1 MTAALG
7 FLARTERDNW
17 RAGGIVEVPQVN
29 ENLGPASYNVT
40 ADAGAVQRHQG
51 YAPFL
56 STAARNLGAEK
67 HGAADSPAPGSYE
80 LPVSHGARSSIEVF
94 RSKSKRFQEI
104 TETEA
109 ALTPGPGT
117 YLNQGSSF
125 GNSGRGTRFSS
136 GRSSTDSQGPAV
148 KWTRV
153 PSAPSIPIRDQTNG
167 YEEGRNGELIM
178 QRPVV
183 PVRTGCGSDTP
194 GCCDYSPSLA
204 ATKPHT
210 KGAVKFGKG
219 TDRLVLLEKA
229 HRAAAAIP
237 GPGHYNSQPGM
248 AEDESALLYKP
259 QRRSAAFQ
267 STTKRHA
274 AARTEPGPSPCTYA
288 VSTPLV
294 PPVKAGAKDQSFL
307 STAARFPEERANAR
321 QPGPSSYYCA
331 AMSSFR
337 SVKAATAVSSKGSY
351 GNSSSR
357 SVNRARRATTAPV
370 GFQST
375 SLRFMAR
382 DTSACSLGPAAY
394 TIPGMTD
401 VAAQQTA
408 RRQSTAVRGAG
419 GAFGSSAKR
428 FQATAD
434 ETQQAPLQALLSSDS
449 SVQGTGAH
457 GSSNSSSSAADAA
470 RTQQNK
476 RLTSRT
482 LPGGARPVHGPLQP
496 RNSSAFASGVHRFE
510 QCKQQRR
517 RQRQHN
523 GLVADVADDVLES
536 DSPCPGTYYVE
547 EKWDSSRGVIAM
559 ERSCSKRFQ
568 QQHRDGEHLGPGSY
582 DAHSAQGFS
591 GGRKGLMASGQQR
604 FSGAGSALC
613 TSDTPGPGHYNSDL
627 LYGNLCKPTHN
638 IAIAELSA
646 SIM

>member
-1 MTAALG
+1 
-7 FLARTERDNW
+7 
-17 RAGGIVEVPQVN
+17 VPQVN
-29 ENLGPASYNVT
+29 ENLGPATYNVT
-40 ADAGAVQRHQG
+40 ADAAAVQRHQG

-67 HGAADSPAPGSYE
+67 QGAADSPAPGSYE
-80 LPVSHGARSSIEVF
+80 LPVSHGARSSSEVF

-104 TETEA
+104 AETEA

-136 GRSSTDSQGPAV
+136 GRNSSTDNQGPAV

-194 GCCDYSPSLA
+194 GCCDYSPSIA

-210 KGAVKFGKG
+210 KGAVNFGKG

-229 HRAAAAIP
+229 QRAAAAIP

-267 STTKRHA
+267 STTQRHA
-274 AARTEPGPSPCTYA
+274 AARSEPGPSPCTYA

-331 AMSSFR
+331 AMSSF
-337 SVKAATAVSSKGSY
+337 SKLSSKGS
-351 GNSSSR
+351 SSSR

-401 VAAQQTA
+401 VALQQTA
-408 RRQSTAVRGAG
+408 RRQSTASRGAG

-434 ETQQAPLQALLSSDS
+434 DALQAPLQALLSSDS

-457 GSSNSSSSAADAA
+457 GSSDNSSNAA
-470 RTQQNK
+470 QYNK
-476 RLTSRT
+476 RLTGKT
-482 LPGGARPVHGPLQP
+482 LPGGARPVNGPLQP
-496 RNSSAFASGVHRFE
+496 RNSSAFASSVQRFE
-510 QCKQQRR
+510 HKQQRR
-517 RQRQHN
+517 RRRQQHN
-523 GLVADVADDVLES
+523 GLVADVVEDVAQS
-536 DSPCPGTYYVE
+536 NSPCPGDYYEE

-559 ERSCSKRFQ
+559 DRSCSKRFQ

-582 DAHSAQGFS
+582 DVQSAHGFS
-591 GGRKGLMASGQQR
+591 GGRKGLLASGQQR
-604 FSGAGSALC
+604 FCGAGSALC

-646 SIM
+646 KIM

>member
-29 ENLGPASYNVT
+29 ENLGPATYNVT
-40 ADAGAVQRHQG
+40 ADAAAVQRHQG

-67 HGAADSPAPGSYE
+67 QGAAASPAPGSYE
-80 LPVSHGARSSIEVF
+80 LPVSHGARSSSEVF

-104 TETEA
+104 AETEA

-136 GRSSTDSQGPAV
+136 GRNSSADNQGPAV

-194 GCCDYSPSLA
+194 GCCDYSPSIA

-210 KGAVKFGKG
+210 KGAVNFGKG

-229 HRAAAAIP
+229 QRAAAAIP

-267 STTKRHA
+267 STTQRHA
-274 AARTEPGPSPCTYA
+274 AARSEPGPSPCTYA

-331 AMSSFR
+331 AMSSF
-337 SVKAATAVSSKGSY
+337 SKLSSKGS
-351 GNSSSR
+351 SSSR

-401 VAAQQTA
+401 VALQQTA
-408 RRQSTAVRGAG
+408 RRHSTAIKGAG

-434 ETQQAPLQALLSSDS
+434 DALQVPLQALLSSDS

-457 GSSNSSSSAADAA
+457 GSSDSSSSADAA
-470 RTQQNK
+470 RAQYNK
-476 RLTSRT
+476 RLTGKT
-482 LPGGARPVHGPLQP
+482 LPGGARPVNGPLEP
-496 RNSSAFASGVHRFE
+496 RNSSSFASSVQRFE
-510 QCKQQRR
+510 HKQQRR
-517 RQRQHN
+517 RRRQQHN
-523 GLVADVADDVLES
+523 GLVADVAEDVAQS
-536 DSPCPGTYYVE
+536 DSPCPGDYYVE

-559 ERSCSKRFQ
+559 DRSCSKRFQ

-582 DAHSAQGFS
+582 DVQSAQGFS
-591 GGRKGLMASGQQR
+591 GGRKGLLASGQQR
-604 FSGAGSALC
+604 FTSAGSALC

-646 SIM
+646 KIM